1 MTATAVVVLPV
12 ALHVRPAA
20 LVARAAAAHRA
31 VVTVDGADARQVL
44 GLLTLGAA
52 AGRSVR
58 VEATGADEEAALDAV
73 VRVLRGEV
81 TA

>member
-20 LVARAAAAHRA
+20 LVARAAGDHRSA
-31 VVTVDGADARQVL
+31 VTVDGADARVVL
-44 GLLTLGAA
+44 ALLTLGAA
-52 AGRSVR
+52 AGRAVR
-58 VEATGADEEAALDAV
+58 IEAVGEDEDAALDAV

-81 TA
+81 AP